1 MTQSRQSSSSS
12 ATKGKIAYEERA
24 AIDTSYLGA
33 RPYWLVLPSGIVYF
47 GSDRLYN
54 DKICRDD
61 ELLTLGD
68 DGTLLKYTKFQ
79 ARPPNQNVLTEC
91 GPMMGAR
98 GFGLMQAFC
107 RHGNE
112 DPIYLTVWGK
122 GVLALA
128 VPVCCSLDEHR

>member
-1 MTQSRQSSSSS
+1 MTQSRQSSSSP

-24 AIDTSYLGA
+24 AIDTSYL
-33 RPYWLVLPSGIVYF
+33 
-47 GSDRLYN
+47 
-54 DKICRDD
+54 ICRDD

-68 DGTLLKYTKFQ
+68 DGILLKYTKFQ

-91 GPMMGAR
+91 GPMMEAR